1 MSILPYA
8 AAFVILG
15 LSLFGVWSNLPNGD
29 LAALFNADAVQQALN
44 SGQMNLLLL
53 VLWSFGVGAGSNF
66 LLTRLTSTRGYGD
79 RAGRAVF
86 VGALGLLIGGL
97 ALGVL
102 TDRLT
107 GILVPAFMNP
117 GTGLVVGSLVGL
129 FAANNLFQPG
139 SK

>member
-8 AAFVILG
+8 AASVILG

-66 LLTRLTSTRGYGD
+66 LLTHLTSTRGYGD

-129 FAANNLFQPG
+129 FAANNLFQSG